1 MSTRYYSALAFTL
14 VLLISGVAVQA
25 ATRPTVVEL
34 FTSEG
39 CSSCPPAEEYLG
51 ELTGRNDVL
60 ALSFHVDY
68 WDDLGWRDPFS
79 LAAFTSRQRGYA
91 SRLKLSSIFT
101 PQVVLDGQES
111 LVGSDRRRISSS
123 LQASHEASVVLT
135 LRKQNG
141 DLVVLATPAADG
153 APSDL
158 VLVPFRRR
166 VKSSIGRGENQ
177 GRTLDEFNVAR
188 ELRVIGHSAGTQV
201 QLHVSITSLP
211 KDATDVAVLAQRQ
224 GQGAIIGAARMALL
238 ADPQS

>member
-1 MSTRYYSALAFTL
+1 MAVTLA
-14 VLLISGVAVQA
+14 LLIPGVAVQA
-25 ATRPTVVEL
+25 ASRPTVVEL
-34 FTSEG
+34 YTSEG

-91 SRLKLSSIFT
+91 SRLKLTSIFT
-101 PQVVLDGQES
+101 PQVVLDGQVS

-123 LQASHEASVVLT
+123 LQTSHEASVALT
-135 LRKQNG
+135 LREQNG
-141 DLVVLATPAADG
+141 DLVVLATPAADA

-166 VKSSIGRGENQ
+166 VRSFVGRGENQ
-177 GRTLDEFNVAR
+177 GRTLDEFNVVR
-188 ELRVIGHSAGTQV
+188 EVRVIGQSARSPI
-201 QLHVSITSLP
+201 QLRVPINSLP

-224 GQGAIIGAARMALL
+224 GQGAMTGATRMALL